1 MKSLQNMAH
10 VTPYKLQIQKQL
22 MQPIIDLV
30 KFYLIGNATPHP
42 KKWTQNRK
50 YTIVLALMKMII
62 KINNDGKCSSM
73 VTRHRFK
80 ISA

>member
-1 MKSLQNMAH
+1 MAH

-50 YTIVLALMKMII
+50 YTYSGTDE
-62 KINNDGKCSSM
+62 NDHQNK
-73 VTRHRFK
+73 
-80 ISA
+80 